1 MNSNL
6 AFCCRCYYNNNNN
19 NNNSIGSSSFSI
31 NVDCSRSKSLASS
44 FSTRRERGKGFPS
57 RPSLITFSNFAST
70 RKEKERVRSSIVV
83 AAAPKKDDNAT
94 TSKQQQQQRQEWPE
108 PNLWAESHPRYL
120 VSDWDDDD
128 KEWGEELCAEL
139 DDEEDKI
146 EKLFSSA
153 AAPVSKNVEEK
164 ERLAAED
171 GKVKAYGSE
180 SRSRSSSSLS
190 YSMTKSAIRAP
201 KRPNSEDL
209 SNEMSREDFWNDIRK
224 EAETEAAKEPM
235 LSSFYFCSILSHD
248 CLEKSLSF
256 ALANRLCTKTL
267 LSTQLIEIFNKVLL
281 AEDSE
286 QLRNNVRRDLVAVR
300 SRDPA
305 CNSYVQALLLFKGFH
320 AIQAHRIQ
328 HYLWEKGQKTYAS
341 MLQSRISEA
350 LGVDVHPAAKFGG
363 GILMDHATGCVVGE
377 TATIGDDVSILQGV
391 TLGGTGKEVGD
402 RHPKIQDNVLIGARS
417 TILGNIVVGSGAM
430 IAAGSLVLKPVPAN
444 GMVAGNPA
452 RVVGRTKDRRPAL
465 VMRTKIETREDS
477 KEFCEIFAKAVME
490 KDKSLMAASVSS
502 SSSTKVGPNLSFSSS
517 LDDEPGK
524 GGKSSSSSL
533 MMGKASSLL
542 SSEELVKQLDEKRRR
557 RLRGK

>member
-1 MNSNL
+1 M
-6 AFCCRCYYNNNNN
+6 ATTKIYCCT
-19 NNNSIGSSSFSI
+19 SSSSPRAFVGRHRRI
-31 NVDCSRSKSLASS
+31 TALFFETTTTTTTTQRNNA
-44 FSTRRERGKGFPS
+44 TRRRRRQQE
-57 RPSLITFSNFAST
+57 LQTT
-70 RKEKERVRSSIVV
+70 LL
-83 AAAPKKDDNAT
+83 AAAAKKDDNE
-94 TSKQQQQQRQEWPE
+94 SSYKQQQEWPE

-128 KEWGEELCAEL
+128 NKEWGEELCAEL
-139 DDEEDKI
+139 DDEEDKV

-153 AAPVSKNVEEK
+153 AASVSRKQERKEE
-164 ERLAAED
+164 LAAREGQGND
-171 GKVKAYGSE
+171 RQRTKIEA
-180 SRSRSSSSLS
+180 SRISSSSSSSSSSLS
-190 YSMTKSAIRAP
+190 YSTSTTKSAIRAP

-209 SNEMSREDFWNDIRK
+209 SNKMSREDFWNEIRK
-224 EAETEAAKEPM
+224 EAEVEAAKEPM
-235 LSSFYFCSILSHD
+235 LSSFYFTSILSHD

-267 LSTQLIEIFNKVLL
+267 LSTQLIEIFNEVLL
-281 AEDSE
+281 AKDSE
-286 QLRNNVRRDLVAVR
+286 QLRNNIRRDLVAVL

-328 HYLWEKGQKTYAS
+328 HYLWKKGQKTYAS

-377 TATIGDDVSILQGV
+377 TATIGDDVSILHGV

-417 TILGNIVVGSGAM
+417 TILGNITVESGAM

-477 KEFCEIFAKAVME
+477 KEFCEIFAKAVVE
-490 KDKSLMAASVSS
+490 KDKSLMAI
-502 SSSTKVGPNLSFSSS
+502 TKTTRFGPNLSFSSS
-517 LDDEPGK
+517 LEDEPGK
-524 GGKSSSSSL
+524 GSSSVVID
-533 MMGKASSLL
+533 KASSPL

>member
-1 MNSNL
+1 M
-6 AFCCRCYYNNNNN
+6 ATTKIYCCT
-19 NNNSIGSSSFSI
+19 SSSSPRAFVGRHRRI
-31 NVDCSRSKSLASS
+31 TALFFEKTTTTTTTKRNNA
-44 FSTRRERGKGFPS
+44 TRRRRRQQE
-57 RPSLITFSNFAST
+57 LQTT
-70 RKEKERVRSSIVV
+70 LL
-83 AAAPKKDDNAT
+83 AAAAKKDDNE
-94 TSKQQQQQRQEWPE
+94 SSYKQQQEWPE

-128 KEWGEELCAEL
+128 NKEWGEELCAEL
-139 DDEEDKI
+139 DDEEDKV

-153 AAPVSKNVEEK
+153 AASVSRKQERKEE
-164 ERLAAED
+164 LAAREGQGND
-171 GKVKAYGSE
+171 RQRTKIEA
-180 SRSRSSSSLS
+180 SRISSSSSSSSSSLS
-190 YSMTKSAIRAP
+190 YSTSTTKSAIRAP

-209 SNEMSREDFWNDIRK
+209 SNKMSREDFWNEIRK
-224 EAETEAAKEPM
+224 EAEVEAAKEPM
-235 LSSFYFCSILSHD
+235 LSSFYFSSILSHD

-267 LSTQLIEIFNKVLL
+267 LSTQLIEIFNEVLL
-281 AEDSE
+281 AKDSE
-286 QLRNNVRRDLVAVR
+286 QLRNNIRRDLVAVL

-328 HYLWEKGQKTYAS
+328 HYLWKKGQKTYAS

-377 TATIGDDVSILQGV
+377 TATIGDDVSILHGV

-417 TILGNIVVGSGAM
+417 TILGNITVESGAM

-477 KEFCEIFAKAVME
+477 KEFCEIFAKAVVE
-490 KDKSLMAASVSS
+490 KDKSLMAI
-502 SSSTKVGPNLSFSSS
+502 TKTTRFGPNLSFSSS
-517 LDDEPGK
+517 LEDEPGK
-524 GGKSSSSSL
+524 GSSSVVID
-533 MMGKASSLL
+533 KASSPL

>member
-1 MNSNL
+1 M
-6 AFCCRCYYNNNNN
+6 ATTKIYCCT
-19 NNNSIGSSSFSI
+19 SSSSPRAFVERHRRI
-31 NVDCSRSKSLASS
+31 TALFFEKTTTTTTTKRNNA
-44 FSTRRERGKGFPS
+44 TRRRRRQQE
-57 RPSLITFSNFAST
+57 LQTT
-70 RKEKERVRSSIVV
+70 LL
-83 AAAPKKDDNAT
+83 AAAAKKDDNE
-94 TSKQQQQQRQEWPE
+94 SSYKQQQEWPE

-128 KEWGEELCAEL
+128 NKEWGEELCAEL
-139 DDEEDKI
+139 DDEEDKV

-153 AAPVSKNVEEK
+153 AASVSRKQERKEE
-164 ERLAAED
+164 LAAREGQGND
-171 GKVKAYGSE
+171 RQRTQIEA
-180 SRSRSSSSLS
+180 SRVSSSSLSSSSSSSLS
-190 YSMTKSAIRAP
+190 YSTSTTKSAIRAP

-209 SNEMSREDFWNDIRK
+209 SNKMSREDFWNEIRK
-224 EAETEAAKEPM
+224 EAEVEAAKESM
-235 LSSFYFCSILSHD
+235 LSSFYFTSILSHD

-267 LSTQLIEIFNKVLL
+267 LSTQLIEIFNEVLL
-281 AEDSE
+281 AKDSE
-286 QLRNNVRRDLVAVR
+286 QLRNNIRRDLVAVL

-328 HYLWEKGQKTYAS
+328 HYLWKKGQKTYAS

-377 TATIGDDVSILQGV
+377 TATIGDDVSILHGV

-417 TILGNIVVGSGAM
+417 TILGNITVESGAM

-477 KEFCEIFAKAVME
+477 KEFCEIFAKAVVE
-490 KDKSLMAASVSS
+490 KDKSLMAI
-502 SSSTKVGPNLSFSSS
+502 TTTTRFGPNLSFSSS
-517 LDDEPGK
+517 LEDEPGK
-524 GGKSSSSSL
+524 GSSSVVID
-533 MMGKASSLL
+533 KASSPL

>member
-1 MNSNL
+1 M
-6 AFCCRCYYNNNNN
+6 ATTKIYCCT
-19 NNNSIGSSSFSI
+19 SSSSPRAFVGRHRRI
-31 NVDCSRSKSLASS
+31 TALFFEKTTTTTTTTQRNNA
-44 FSTRRERGKGFPS
+44 TRRRRRQQE
-57 RPSLITFSNFAST
+57 LQTT
-70 RKEKERVRSSIVV
+70 LL
-83 AAAPKKDDNAT
+83 AAAAKKDDNE
-94 TSKQQQQQRQEWPE
+94 SSYKQQQEWPE

-128 KEWGEELCAEL
+128 NKEWGEELCAEL
-139 DDEEDKI
+139 DDEEDKV

-153 AAPVSKNVEEK
+153 AASVSRKQERKEE
-164 ERLAAED
+164 LAAREGQGND
-171 GKVKAYGSE
+171 RQRTQIEA
-180 SRSRSSSSLS
+180 SRVSSSSSSSSSSLS
-190 YSMTKSAIRAP
+190 YSTSTTKSAIRAP

-209 SNEMSREDFWNDIRK
+209 SNKMSREDFWNEIRK
-224 EAETEAAKEPM
+224 EAEVEAAKEPM
-235 LSSFYFCSILSHD
+235 LSSFYFTSILSHD

-267 LSTQLIEIFNKVLL
+267 LSTQLIEIFNEVLL
-281 AEDSE
+281 AKDSE
-286 QLRNNVRRDLVAVR
+286 QLRNNIRRDLVAVL

-328 HYLWEKGQKTYAS
+328 HYLWKKGQKTYAS

-377 TATIGDDVSILQGV
+377 TATIGDDVSILHGV

-417 TILGNIVVGSGAM
+417 TILGNITVESGAM

-477 KEFCEIFAKAVME
+477 KEFCEIFAKAVVE
-490 KDKSLMAASVSS
+490 KDKSLMAI
-502 SSSTKVGPNLSFSSS
+502 TKTTRFGPNLSFSSS
-517 LDDEPGK
+517 LEDEPGK
-524 GGKSSSSSL
+524 GSSSVVID
-533 MMGKASSLL
+533 KASSPL

>member
-1 MNSNL
+1 M
-6 AFCCRCYYNNNNN
+6 ATTKIYCCT
-19 NNNSIGSSSFSI
+19 SSSSPRAFVGRHRRI
-31 NVDCSRSKSLASS
+31 TALFFEKTTTTTTTQRNNA
-44 FSTRRERGKGFPS
+44 TRRRRRQQE
-57 RPSLITFSNFAST
+57 LQTT
-70 RKEKERVRSSIVV
+70 LL
-83 AAAPKKDDNAT
+83 AAAAKKDDNE
-94 TSKQQQQQRQEWPE
+94 SSYKQQQEWPE

-128 KEWGEELCAEL
+128 NKEWGEELCAEL
-139 DDEEDKI
+139 DDEEDKV

-153 AAPVSKNVEEK
+153 AASVSRKQERKEE
-164 ERLAAED
+164 LAAREGQGND
-171 GKVKAYGSE
+171 RQRTKIEA
-180 SRSRSSSSLS
+180 SRISSSSSSSSLS
-190 YSMTKSAIRAP
+190 LSYSTSTTKSAIRAP

-209 SNEMSREDFWNDIRK
+209 SNKMSREDFWNEIRK
-224 EAETEAAKEPM
+224 EAEVEAAKEPM
-235 LSSFYFCSILSHD
+235 LSSFYFTSILSHD

-267 LSTQLIEIFNKVLL
+267 LSTQLIEIFNEVLL
-281 AEDSE
+281 AKDSE
-286 QLRNNVRRDLVAVR
+286 QLRNNIRRDLVAVL

-328 HYLWEKGQKTYAS
+328 HYLWKKGQKTYAS

-377 TATIGDDVSILQGV
+377 TATIGDDVSILHGV

-417 TILGNIVVGSGAM
+417 TILGNITVESGAM

-477 KEFCEIFAKAVME
+477 KEFCEIFAKAVVE
-490 KDKSLMAASVSS
+490 KDKSLMAI
-502 SSSTKVGPNLSFSSS
+502 TKTTRFGPNLSFSSS
-517 LDDEPGK
+517 LEDEPGK
-524 GGKSSSSSL
+524 GSSSVVID
-533 MMGKASSLL
+533 KASSPL

>member
-1 MNSNL
+1 MRTI
-6 AFCCRCYYNNNNN
+6 F
-19 NNNSIGSSSFSI
+19 
-31 NVDCSRSKSLASS
+31 
-44 FSTRRERGKGFPS
+44 T
-57 RPSLITFSNFAST
+57 
-70 RKEKERVRSSIVV
+70 
-83 AAAPKKDDNAT
+83 AAARKDENAT
-94 TSKQQQQQRQEWPE
+94 TSNKQQQQQQKQEWPE

-128 KEWGEELCAEL
+128 NKEWGEELCAEL
-139 DDEEDKI
+139 DDEEDKV

-153 AAPVSKNVEEK
+153 AVSVPEKGKEK
-164 ERLAAED
+164 ERLAVARED
-171 GKVKAYGSE
+171 GNVEASGS
-180 SRSRSSSSLS
+180 RSSSLS
-190 YSMTKSAIRAP
+190 YSTSTTKSAIRAP

-209 SNEMSREDFWNDIRK
+209 SNEMSREDFWNEIRK

-235 LSSFYFCSILSHD
+235 LSSFYFSSILSHD

-267 LSTQLIEIFNKVLL
+267 LSTQLIEIFNEVLL
-281 AEDSE
+281 AKDSE
-286 QLRNNVRRDLVAVR
+286 QLRNNIRRDLVAVR
-300 SRDPA
+300 SRDPS
-305 CNSYVQALLLFKGFH
+305 CGSYVQALLLFKGFH

-328 HYLWEKGQKTYAS
+328 HYLWEKGQKSYAS

-417 TILGNIVVGSGAM
+417 TILGNIIVGSGAM
-430 IAAGSLVLKPVPAN
+430 IAAGSLVLKAVPAN

-477 KEFCEIFAKAVME
+477 KEFCEIFAKAVVE
-490 KDKSLMAASVSS
+490 KDKSLMAA
-502 SSSTKVGPNLSFSSS
+502 TMKMGPNLSYSSS

-524 GGKSSSSSL
+524 VGKSSSSAL
-533 MMGKASSLL
+533 IEKASSPL

>member
-1 MNSNL
+1 M
-6 AFCCRCYYNNNNN
+6 ATTKIYCCT
-19 NNNSIGSSSFSI
+19 SSSSPRAFVGRHRRI
-31 NVDCSRSKSLASS
+31 TALFFETTTTTTTTQRNNA
-44 FSTRRERGKGFPS
+44 TRRRRRQQE
-57 RPSLITFSNFAST
+57 LQTT
-70 RKEKERVRSSIVV
+70 LL
-83 AAAPKKDDNAT
+83 AAAAKKDDNE
-94 TSKQQQQQRQEWPE
+94 SSYKQQQEWPE

-128 KEWGEELCAEL
+128 NKEWGEELCAEL
-139 DDEEDKI
+139 DDEEDKV

-153 AAPVSKNVEEK
+153 AASVSRKQERKEE
-164 ERLAAED
+164 LAAREGQGND
-171 GKVKAYGSE
+171 RQRTQIEA
-180 SRSRSSSSLS
+180 SRVSSSSSSSSSSSLS
-190 YSMTKSAIRAP
+190 YSTSTTKSAIRAP

-209 SNEMSREDFWNDIRK
+209 SNKMSREDFWNEIRK
-224 EAETEAAKEPM
+224 EAEVEAAKEPM
-235 LSSFYFCSILSHD
+235 LSSFYFTSILSHD

-267 LSTQLIEIFNKVLL
+267 LSTQLIEIFNEVLL
-281 AEDSE
+281 AKDSE
-286 QLRNNVRRDLVAVR
+286 QLRNNIRKDLVAVL

-328 HYLWEKGQKTYAS
+328 HYLWKKGQKTYAS

-377 TATIGDDVSILQGV
+377 TATIGDDVSILHGV

-417 TILGNIVVGSGAM
+417 TILGNITVESGAM

-477 KEFCEIFAKAVME
+477 KEFCEIFAKAVVE
-490 KDKSLMAASVSS
+490 KDKSLMAI
-502 SSSTKVGPNLSFSSS
+502 TKTTRFGPNLSFSSS
-517 LDDEPGK
+517 LEDEPGK
-524 GGKSSSSSL
+524 GSSSVVID
-533 MMGKASSLL
+533 KASSPL

>member
-1 MNSNL
+1 M
-6 AFCCRCYYNNNNN
+6 ATTKIYCCT
-19 NNNSIGSSSFSI
+19 SSSSPRAFVGRHRRI
-31 NVDCSRSKSLASS
+31 TALFFETTTTTTTTTQRNNA
-44 FSTRRERGKGFPS
+44 TRRRRRQQE
-57 RPSLITFSNFAST
+57 LQTT
-70 RKEKERVRSSIVV
+70 LL
-83 AAAPKKDDNAT
+83 AAAAKKDDNE
-94 TSKQQQQQRQEWPE
+94 SSYKQQQEWPE

-128 KEWGEELCAEL
+128 NKEWGEELCAEL
-139 DDEEDKI
+139 DDEEDKV

-153 AAPVSKNVEEK
+153 AASVSRKQERKEE
-164 ERLAAED
+164 LAAREGQGND
-171 GKVKAYGSE
+171 RQRTKIEA
-180 SRSRSSSSLS
+180 SRISSSSSSSSSSLS
-190 YSMTKSAIRAP
+190 YSTSTTKSAIRAP

-209 SNEMSREDFWNDIRK
+209 SNKMSREDFWNEIRK
-224 EAETEAAKEPM
+224 EAEVEAAKEPM
-235 LSSFYFCSILSHD
+235 LSSFYFTSILSHD

-267 LSTQLIEIFNKVLL
+267 LSTQLIEIFNEVLL
-281 AEDSE
+281 AKDSE
-286 QLRNNVRRDLVAVR
+286 QLRNNIRRDLVAVL

-328 HYLWEKGQKTYAS
+328 HYLWKKGQKTYAS

-377 TATIGDDVSILQGV
+377 TATIGDDVSILHGV

-417 TILGNIVVGSGAM
+417 TILGNITVESGAM

-477 KEFCEIFAKAVME
+477 KEFCEIFAKAVVE
-490 KDKSLMAASVSS
+490 KDKSLMAI
-502 SSSTKVGPNLSFSSS
+502 TKTTRFGPNLSFSSS
-517 LDDEPGK
+517 LEDEPGK
-524 GGKSSSSSL
+524 GSSSVVID
-533 MMGKASSLL
+533 KASSPL

>member
-1 MNSNL
+1 M
-6 AFCCRCYYNNNNN
+6 ATTKIYCCT
-19 NNNSIGSSSFSI
+19 SSSSPRAFVERHRRI
-31 NVDCSRSKSLASS
+31 TALFFETTTTTTTTKRNNA
-44 FSTRRERGKGFPS
+44 TRRRRRQQE
-57 RPSLITFSNFAST
+57 LQTT
-70 RKEKERVRSSIVV
+70 LL
-83 AAAPKKDDNAT
+83 AAAAKKDDNE
-94 TSKQQQQQRQEWPE
+94 SSYKQQQEWPE

-128 KEWGEELCAEL
+128 NKEWGEELCAEL
-139 DDEEDKI
+139 DDEEDKV

-153 AAPVSKNVEEK
+153 AASVSRKQERKEE
-164 ERLAAED
+164 LAAREGQGND
-171 GKVKAYGSE
+171 RQRTQIEA
-180 SRSRSSSSLS
+180 SRVSSSSSSSSSSSLS
-190 YSMTKSAIRAP
+190 YSTLTTKSAIRAP

-209 SNEMSREDFWNDIRK
+209 SNKMSREDFWNEIRK
-224 EAETEAAKEPM
+224 EAEVEAAKEPM
-235 LSSFYFCSILSHD
+235 LSSFYFTSILSHD

-267 LSTQLIEIFNKVLL
+267 LSTQLIEIFNEVLL
-281 AEDSE
+281 AKDSE
-286 QLRNNVRRDLVAVR
+286 QLRNNIRRDLVAVL

-328 HYLWEKGQKTYAS
+328 HYLWKKGQKTYAS

-377 TATIGDDVSILQGV
+377 TATIGDDVSILHGV

-417 TILGNIVVGSGAM
+417 TILGNITVESGAM

-477 KEFCEIFAKAVME
+477 KEFCEIFAKAVVE
-490 KDKSLMAASVSS
+490 KDKSLMAI
-502 SSSTKVGPNLSFSSS
+502 TKTTRFGPNLSFSSS
-517 LDDEPGK
+517 LEDEPGK
-524 GGKSSSSSL
+524 GSSSVVID
-533 MMGKASSLL
+533 KASSPL

>member
-1 MNSNL
+1 M
-6 AFCCRCYYNNNNN
+6 ATTKIYCCT
-19 NNNSIGSSSFSI
+19 SSSSPRAFVGRHRRI
-31 NVDCSRSKSLASS
+31 TALFFEKTTTTTTTTQRNNA
-44 FSTRRERGKGFPS
+44 TRR
-57 RPSLITFSNFAST
+57 T
-70 RKEKERVRSSIVV
+70 RRQQELQTTLL
-83 AAAPKKDDNAT
+83 AAAAKKDDNE
-94 TSKQQQQQRQEWPE
+94 SSYKQQQEWPE

-128 KEWGEELCAEL
+128 NKEWGEELCAEL
-139 DDEEDKI
+139 DDEEDKV

-153 AAPVSKNVEEK
+153 AASVSRKQERKEE
-164 ERLAAED
+164 LAAREGQGND
-171 GKVKAYGSE
+171 RQRTKIEA
-180 SRSRSSSSLS
+180 SRISSSSSSSSSSLS
-190 YSMTKSAIRAP
+190 YSTSTTKSAIRAP

-209 SNEMSREDFWNDIRK
+209 SNKMSREDFWNEIRK
-224 EAETEAAKEPM
+224 EAEVEAAKEPM
-235 LSSFYFCSILSHD
+235 LSSFYFTSILSHD

-267 LSTQLIEIFNKVLL
+267 LSTQLIEIFNEVLL
-281 AEDSE
+281 AKDSE
-286 QLRNNVRRDLVAVR
+286 QLRNNIRRDLVAVL

-328 HYLWEKGQKTYAS
+328 HYLWKKGQKTYAS

-377 TATIGDDVSILQGV
+377 TATIGDDVSILHGV

-417 TILGNIVVGSGAM
+417 TILGNITVESGAM

-477 KEFCEIFAKAVME
+477 KEFCEIFAKAVVE
-490 KDKSLMAASVSS
+490 KDKSLMAI
-502 SSSTKVGPNLSFSSS
+502 TKTTRFGPNLSFSSS
-517 LDDEPGK
+517 LEDEPGK
-524 GGKSSSSSL
+524 GSSSVVID
-533 MMGKASSLL
+533 KASSPL

>member
-1 MNSNL
+1 M
-6 AFCCRCYYNNNNN
+6 ATTKIYCCT
-19 NNNSIGSSSFSI
+19 SSSSPRAFVGRHRRI
-31 NVDCSRSKSLASS
+31 TALFFETTTTTTTTTTQRNNA
-44 FSTRRERGKGFPS
+44 TRRRRRQQE
-57 RPSLITFSNFAST
+57 LQTT
-70 RKEKERVRSSIVV
+70 LL
-83 AAAPKKDDNAT
+83 AAAAKKDDNE
-94 TSKQQQQQRQEWPE
+94 SSYKQQQEWPE

-128 KEWGEELCAEL
+128 NKEWGEELCAEL
-139 DDEEDKI
+139 DDEEDKV

-153 AAPVSKNVEEK
+153 AASVSRKQERKEE
-164 ERLAAED
+164 LAAREGQGND
-171 GKVKAYGSE
+171 RQRTKIEA
-180 SRSRSSSSLS
+180 SRISSSSSSSSLS
-190 YSMTKSAIRAP
+190 LSYSTSTTKSAIRAP

-209 SNEMSREDFWNDIRK
+209 SNKMSREDFWNEIRK
-224 EAETEAAKEPM
+224 EAEVEAAKEPM
-235 LSSFYFCSILSHD
+235 LSSFYFTSILSHD

-267 LSTQLIEIFNKVLL
+267 LSTQLIEIFNEVLL
-281 AEDSE
+281 AKDSE
-286 QLRNNVRRDLVAVR
+286 QLRNNIRRDLVAVL

-328 HYLWEKGQKTYAS
+328 HYLWKKGQKTYAS

-377 TATIGDDVSILQGV
+377 TATIGDDVSILHGV

-417 TILGNIVVGSGAM
+417 TILGNITVESGAM

-477 KEFCEIFAKAVME
+477 KEFCEIFAKAVVE
-490 KDKSLMAASVSS
+490 KDKSLMAI
-502 SSSTKVGPNLSFSSS
+502 TKTTRFGPNLSFSSS
-517 LDDEPGK
+517 LEDEPGK
-524 GGKSSSSSL
+524 GSSSVVID
-533 MMGKASSLL
+533 KASSPL

>member
-1 MNSNL
+1 M
-6 AFCCRCYYNNNNN
+6 ATTKIYCCT
-19 NNNSIGSSSFSI
+19 SSSSPRAFVGRHRRI
-31 NVDCSRSKSLASS
+31 TALFFEKTTTTTTTTQRNNA
-44 FSTRRERGKGFPS
+44 TRRRRRQQE
-57 RPSLITFSNFAST
+57 LQTT
-70 RKEKERVRSSIVV
+70 LL
-83 AAAPKKDDNAT
+83 AAAAKKDDNE
-94 TSKQQQQQRQEWPE
+94 SSYKQQQEWPE

-128 KEWGEELCAEL
+128 NKEWGEELCAEL
-139 DDEEDKI
+139 DDEEDKV

-153 AAPVSKNVEEK
+153 AASVSRKQERKEE
-164 ERLAAED
+164 LAAREGQGND
-171 GKVKAYGSE
+171 RQRTKIEA
-180 SRSRSSSSLS
+180 SRISSSSSSSSSSLS
-190 YSMTKSAIRAP
+190 YSTSTTKAIRAP

-209 SNEMSREDFWNDIRK
+209 SNKMSREDFWNEIRK
-224 EAETEAAKEPM
+224 EAEVEAAKEPM
-235 LSSFYFCSILSHD
+235 LSSFYFTSILSHD

-267 LSTQLIEIFNKVLL
+267 LSTQLIEIFNEVLL
-281 AEDSE
+281 AKDSE
-286 QLRNNVRRDLVAVR
+286 QLRNNIRRDLVAVL

-328 HYLWEKGQKTYAS
+328 HYLWKKGQKTYAS

-377 TATIGDDVSILQGV
+377 TATIGDDVSILHGV

-417 TILGNIVVGSGAM
+417 TILGNITVESGAM

-477 KEFCEIFAKAVME
+477 KEFCEIFAKAVVE
-490 KDKSLMAASVSS
+490 KDKSLMAI
-502 SSSTKVGPNLSFSSS
+502 TKTTRFGPNLSFSSS
-517 LDDEPGK
+517 LEDEPGK
-524 GGKSSSSSL
+524 GSSSVVID
-533 MMGKASSLL
+533 KASSPL

>member
-1 MNSNL
+1 M
-6 AFCCRCYYNNNNN
+6 ATTKIYCCT
-19 NNNSIGSSSFSI
+19 SSSSPRAFVGRHRRI
-31 NVDCSRSKSLASS
+31 TALFFEKTTTTTTTTQRNNA
-44 FSTRRERGKGFPS
+44 TRRRRRQQE
-57 RPSLITFSNFAST
+57 LQTT
-70 RKEKERVRSSIVV
+70 LL
-83 AAAPKKDDNAT
+83 AAAAKKDDNE
-94 TSKQQQQQRQEWPE
+94 SSYKQQQEWPE

-128 KEWGEELCAEL
+128 NKEWGEELCAEL
-139 DDEEDKI
+139 DDEEDKV

-153 AAPVSKNVEEK
+153 AASVSRKQERKEE
-164 ERLAAED
+164 LAAREGQGND
-171 GKVKAYGSE
+171 RQRTQIEA
-180 SRSRSSSSLS
+180 SRVSSSSSSSSSSSLS
-190 YSMTKSAIRAP
+190 YSTSTTKSAIRAP

-209 SNEMSREDFWNDIRK
+209 SNKMSREDFWNEIRK
-224 EAETEAAKEPM
+224 EAEVEAAKEPM
-235 LSSFYFCSILSHD
+235 LSSFYFTSILSHD

-267 LSTQLIEIFNKVLL
+267 LSTQLIEIFNEVLL
-281 AEDSE
+281 AKDSE
-286 QLRNNVRRDLVAVR
+286 QLRNNIRRDLVAVL

-328 HYLWEKGQKTYAS
+328 HYLWKKGQKTYAS

-377 TATIGDDVSILQGV
+377 TATIGDDVSILHGV

-417 TILGNIVVGSGAM
+417 TILGNITVESGAM

-477 KEFCEIFAKAVME
+477 KEFCEIFAKAVVE
-490 KDKSLMAASVSS
+490 KDKSLMAI
-502 SSSTKVGPNLSFSSS
+502 TKTTRFGPNLSFSSS
-517 LDDEPGK
+517 LEDEPGK
-524 GGKSSSSSL
+524 GSSSVVID
-533 MMGKASSLL
+533 KASSPL

>member
-1 MNSNL
+1 M
-6 AFCCRCYYNNNNN
+6 ATTKIYCCT
-19 NNNSIGSSSFSI
+19 SSSSPRAFVERHRRI
-31 NVDCSRSKSLASS
+31 TALFFEKTTTTTTTKRNNA
-44 FSTRRERGKGFPS
+44 TRRRRRQQE
-57 RPSLITFSNFAST
+57 LQTT
-70 RKEKERVRSSIVV
+70 LL
-83 AAAPKKDDNAT
+83 AAAAKKDDNE
-94 TSKQQQQQRQEWPE
+94 SSYKQQQEWPE

-128 KEWGEELCAEL
+128 NKEWGEELCAEL
-139 DDEEDKI
+139 DDEEDKV

-153 AAPVSKNVEEK
+153 AASVSRKQERKEE
-164 ERLAAED
+164 LAAREGQGND
-171 GKVKAYGSE
+171 RQRTQIEA
-180 SRSRSSSSLS
+180 SRVSSSSSSSSSSSLS
-190 YSMTKSAIRAP
+190 YSTSTTKSAIRAP

-209 SNEMSREDFWNDIRK
+209 SNKMSREDFWNEIRK
-224 EAETEAAKEPM
+224 EAEVEAAKEPM
-235 LSSFYFCSILSHD
+235 LSSFYFTSILSHD

-267 LSTQLIEIFNKVLL
+267 LSTQLIEIFNEVLL
-281 AEDSE
+281 AKDSE
-286 QLRNNVRRDLVAVR
+286 QLRNNIRRDLVAVL

-328 HYLWEKGQKTYAS
+328 HYLWKKGQKTYAS

-377 TATIGDDVSILQGV
+377 TATIGDDVSILHGV

-417 TILGNIVVGSGAM
+417 TILGNITVESGAM

-477 KEFCEIFAKAVME
+477 KEFCEIFAKAVVE
-490 KDKSLMAASVSS
+490 KDKSLMAI
-502 SSSTKVGPNLSFSSS
+502 TKTTRFGPNLSFSSS
-517 LDDEPGK
+517 LEDEPGK
-524 GGKSSSSSL
+524 GSSSVVID
-533 MMGKASSLL
+533 KASSPL

>member
-1 MNSNL
+1 M
-6 AFCCRCYYNNNNN
+6 ATTKIYCCT
-19 NNNSIGSSSFSI
+19 SSSSPRAFVGRHKRI
-31 NVDCSRSKSLASS
+31 TALFFEKTTTTTTTTQRNNA
-44 FSTRRERGKGFPS
+44 TRRRRRQQE
-57 RPSLITFSNFAST
+57 LQTT
-70 RKEKERVRSSIVV
+70 LL
-83 AAAPKKDDNAT
+83 AAAAKKDDNE
-94 TSKQQQQQRQEWPE
+94 SSYKQQQEWPE

-128 KEWGEELCAEL
+128 NKEWGEELCAEL
-139 DDEEDKI
+139 DDEEDKV

-153 AAPVSKNVEEK
+153 AASVSRKQERKEE
-164 ERLAAED
+164 LAAREGQGND
-171 GKVKAYGSE
+171 RQRTQIEA
-180 SRSRSSSSLS
+180 SRVSSSSSSSSSSSLS
-190 YSMTKSAIRAP
+190 YSTSTTKSAIRAP

-209 SNEMSREDFWNDIRK
+209 SNKMSREDFWNEIRK
-224 EAETEAAKEPM
+224 EAEVEAAKEPM
-235 LSSFYFCSILSHD
+235 LSSFYFTSILSHD

-267 LSTQLIEIFNKVLL
+267 LSTQLIEIFNEVLL
-281 AEDSE
+281 AKDSE
-286 QLRNNVRRDLVAVR
+286 QLRNNIRRDLVAVL

-328 HYLWEKGQKTYAS
+328 HYLWKKGQKTYAS

-377 TATIGDDVSILQGV
+377 TATIGDDVSILHGV

-417 TILGNIVVGSGAM
+417 TILGNITVESGAM

-477 KEFCEIFAKAVME
+477 KEFCEIFAKAVVE
-490 KDKSLMAASVSS
+490 KDKSLMAI
-502 SSSTKVGPNLSFSSS
+502 TKTTRFGPNLSFSSS
-517 LDDEPGK
+517 LEDEPGK
-524 GGKSSSSSL
+524 GSSSVVID
-533 MMGKASSLL
+533 KASSPL

>member
-1 MNSNL
+1 M
-6 AFCCRCYYNNNNN
+6 ATTKIYCCT
-19 NNNSIGSSSFSI
+19 SSSSPRAFVGRHRRI
-31 NVDCSRSKSLASS
+31 TALFFEKTTTTTTTKRNNA
-44 FSTRRERGKGFPS
+44 TRRRRRQQE
-57 RPSLITFSNFAST
+57 LQTT
-70 RKEKERVRSSIVV
+70 LL
-83 AAAPKKDDNAT
+83 AAAAKKDDNE
-94 TSKQQQQQRQEWPE
+94 SSYKQQQEWPE

-128 KEWGEELCAEL
+128 NKEWGEELCAEL
-139 DDEEDKI
+139 DDEEDKV

-153 AAPVSKNVEEK
+153 AASVSRKQERKEE
-164 ERLAAED
+164 LAAREGQGND
-171 GKVKAYGSE
+171 RQRTQIEA
-180 SRSRSSSSLS
+180 SRVSSSSSSSSSSSLS
-190 YSMTKSAIRAP
+190 YSTSTTKSAIRAP

-209 SNEMSREDFWNDIRK
+209 SNKMSREDFWNEIRK
-224 EAETEAAKEPM
+224 EAEVEAAKEPM
-235 LSSFYFCSILSHD
+235 LSSFYFTSILSHD

-267 LSTQLIEIFNKVLL
+267 LSTQLIEIFNEVLL
-281 AEDSE
+281 AKDSE
-286 QLRNNVRRDLVAVR
+286 QLRNNIRRDLVAVL

-328 HYLWEKGQKTYAS
+328 HYLWKKGQKTYAS

-377 TATIGDDVSILQGV
+377 TATIGDDVSILHGV

-417 TILGNIVVGSGAM
+417 TILGNITVGSGAM

-477 KEFCEIFAKAVME
+477 KEFCEIFAKAVVE
-490 KDKSLMAASVSS
+490 KDKSLMAI
-502 SSSTKVGPNLSFSSS
+502 TKTTRFGPNLSFSSS
-517 LDDEPGK
+517 LEDEPGK
-524 GGKSSSSSL
+524 GSSSVVID
-533 MMGKASSLL
+533 KASSPL

>member
-1 MNSNL
+1 M
-6 AFCCRCYYNNNNN
+6 ATTKIYCCT
-19 NNNSIGSSSFSI
+19 SSSSPRAFVGRHRRI
-31 NVDCSRSKSLASS
+31 TALFFEKTTTTTTTTQRNNA
-44 FSTRRERGKGFPS
+44 TRRRRRQQE
-57 RPSLITFSNFAST
+57 LQTT
-70 RKEKERVRSSIVV
+70 LL
-83 AAAPKKDDNAT
+83 AAAAKKDDNE
-94 TSKQQQQQRQEWPE
+94 SSYKQQQEWPE

-128 KEWGEELCAEL
+128 NKEWGEELCAEL
-139 DDEEDKI
+139 DDEEDKV

-153 AAPVSKNVEEK
+153 AASVSRKQERKEE
-164 ERLAAED
+164 LAAREGQGND
-171 GKVKAYGSE
+171 RQRTKIEA
-180 SRSRSSSSLS
+180 SRISSSSSSSSLS
-190 YSMTKSAIRAP
+190 LSYSTSTTKSAIRAP

-209 SNEMSREDFWNDIRK
+209 SNKMSREDFWNEIRK
-224 EAETEAAKEPM
+224 EAEVEAAKEPM
-235 LSSFYFCSILSHD
+235 LSSFYFTSILSHD

-267 LSTQLIEIFNKVLL
+267 LSTQLIEIFNEVLL
-281 AEDSE
+281 AKDSE
-286 QLRNNVRRDLVAVR
+286 QLRNNIRRDLVAVL

-328 HYLWEKGQKTYAS
+328 HYLWKKGQKTYAS

-377 TATIGDDVSILQGV
+377 TATIGDDVSILHGV

-417 TILGNIVVGSGAM
+417 TILGNITVESGAM

-477 KEFCEIFAKAVME
+477 KEFCEIFAKAVVE
-490 KDKSLMAASVSS
+490 KDKSLMAI
-502 SSSTKVGPNLSFSSS
+502 TKTTRFGPNLSFSSS
-517 LDDEPGK
+517 LEDEPGK
-524 GGKSSSSSL
+524 GSSSVVID
-533 MMGKASSLL
+533 KASSPL

>member
-1 MNSNL
+1 M
-6 AFCCRCYYNNNNN
+6 ATTKIYCCT
-19 NNNSIGSSSFSI
+19 SSSSPRAFVGRHRRI
-31 NVDCSRSKSLASS
+31 TALFFETTTTTTTTTTQRNNA
-44 FSTRRERGKGFPS
+44 TRRRRRQQE
-57 RPSLITFSNFAST
+57 LQTT
-70 RKEKERVRSSIVV
+70 LL
-83 AAAPKKDDNAT
+83 AAAAKKDDNE
-94 TSKQQQQQRQEWPE
+94 SSYKQQQEWPE

-128 KEWGEELCAEL
+128 NKEWGEELCAEL
-139 DDEEDKI
+139 DDEEDKV

-153 AAPVSKNVEEK
+153 AASVSRKQERKEE
-164 ERLAAED
+164 LAAREGQGND
-171 GKVKAYGSE
+171 RQRTKIEA
-180 SRSRSSSSLS
+180 SRISSSSSSSSLS
-190 YSMTKSAIRAP
+190 YSTSTTKSAIRAP

-209 SNEMSREDFWNDIRK
+209 SNKMSREDFWNEIRK
-224 EAETEAAKEPM
+224 EAEVEAAKEPM
-235 LSSFYFCSILSHD
+235 LSSFYFTSILSHD

-267 LSTQLIEIFNKVLL
+267 LSTQLIEIFNEVLL
-281 AEDSE
+281 AKDSE
-286 QLRNNVRRDLVAVR
+286 QLRNNIRRDLVAVL

-328 HYLWEKGQKTYAS
+328 HYLWKKGQKTYAS

-377 TATIGDDVSILQGV
+377 TATIGDDVSILHGV

-417 TILGNIVVGSGAM
+417 TILGNITVESGAM

-477 KEFCEIFAKAVME
+477 KEFCEIFAKAVVE
-490 KDKSLMAASVSS
+490 KDKSLMAI
-502 SSSTKVGPNLSFSSS
+502 TKTTRFGPNLSFSSS
-517 LDDEPGK
+517 LEDEPGK
-524 GGKSSSSSL
+524 GSSSVVID
-533 MMGKASSLL
+533 KASSPL

>member
-1 MNSNL
+1 M
-6 AFCCRCYYNNNNN
+6 ATTKIYCCT
-19 NNNSIGSSSFSI
+19 SSSSPRAFVGRHKRI
-31 NVDCSRSKSLASS
+31 TALFFEKTTTTTTTTQRNNA
-44 FSTRRERGKGFPS
+44 TRRRRRQQE
-57 RPSLITFSNFAST
+57 LQTT
-70 RKEKERVRSSIVV
+70 LL
-83 AAAPKKDDNAT
+83 AAAAKKDDNE
-94 TSKQQQQQRQEWPE
+94 SSYKQQQEWPE

-128 KEWGEELCAEL
+128 NKEWGEELCAEL
-139 DDEEDKI
+139 DDEEDKV

-153 AAPVSKNVEEK
+153 AASVSRKQERKEE
-164 ERLAAED
+164 LAAREGQGND
-171 GKVKAYGSE
+171 RQRTKIEA
-180 SRSRSSSSLS
+180 SRISSSSSSSSSSLS
-190 YSMTKSAIRAP
+190 YSTSTTKSAIRAP

-209 SNEMSREDFWNDIRK
+209 SNKMSREDFWNEIRK
-224 EAETEAAKEPM
+224 EAEVEAAKEPM
-235 LSSFYFCSILSHD
+235 LSSFYFTSILSHD

-267 LSTQLIEIFNKVLL
+267 LSTQLIEIFNEVLL
-281 AEDSE
+281 AKDSE
-286 QLRNNVRRDLVAVR
+286 QLRNNIRRDLVAVL

-328 HYLWEKGQKTYAS
+328 HYLWKKGQKTYAS

-377 TATIGDDVSILQGV
+377 TATIGDDVSILHGV

-417 TILGNIVVGSGAM
+417 TILGNITVESGAM

-477 KEFCEIFAKAVME
+477 KEFCEIFAKAVVE
-490 KDKSLMAASVSS
+490 KDKSLMAI
-502 SSSTKVGPNLSFSSS
+502 TKTTRFGPNLSFSSS
-517 LDDEPGK
+517 LEDEPGK
-524 GGKSSSSSL
+524 GSSSVVID
-533 MMGKASSLL
+533 KASSPL

>member
-1 MNSNL
+1 M
-6 AFCCRCYYNNNNN
+6 ATTKIYCCT
-19 NNNSIGSSSFSI
+19 SSSSPRAFVGRHRRI
-31 NVDCSRSKSLASS
+31 TALFFEKTTTTTTTTTQRNNA
-44 FSTRRERGKGFPS
+44 TRRRRRQQE
-57 RPSLITFSNFAST
+57 LQTT
-70 RKEKERVRSSIVV
+70 LL
-83 AAAPKKDDNAT
+83 AAAAKKDDNE
-94 TSKQQQQQRQEWPE
+94 SSYKQQQEWPE

-128 KEWGEELCAEL
+128 NKEWGEELCAEL
-139 DDEEDKI
+139 DDEEDKV

-153 AAPVSKNVEEK
+153 AASVSRKQERKEE
-164 ERLAAED
+164 LAAREGQGND
-171 GKVKAYGSE
+171 RQRTKIEA
-180 SRSRSSSSLS
+180 SRISSSSSSSSSSLS
-190 YSMTKSAIRAP
+190 YSTSTTKSAIRAP

-209 SNEMSREDFWNDIRK
+209 SNKMSREDFWNEIRK
-224 EAETEAAKEPM
+224 EAEVEAAKEPM
-235 LSSFYFCSILSHD
+235 LSSFYFTSILSHD

-267 LSTQLIEIFNKVLL
+267 LSTQLIEIFNEVLL
-281 AEDSE
+281 AKDSE
-286 QLRNNVRRDLVAVR
+286 QLRNNIRRDLVAVL

-328 HYLWEKGQKTYAS
+328 HYLWKKGQKTYAS

-377 TATIGDDVSILQGV
+377 TATIGDDVSILHGV

-417 TILGNIVVGSGAM
+417 TILGNITVESGAM

-477 KEFCEIFAKAVME
+477 KEFCEIFAKAVVE
-490 KDKSLMAASVSS
+490 KDKSLMAI
-502 SSSTKVGPNLSFSSS
+502 TKTTRFGPNLSFSSS
-517 LDDEPGK
+517 LEDEPGK
-524 GGKSSSSSL
+524 GSSSVVID
-533 MMGKASSLL
+533 KASSPL

>member
-1 MNSNL
+1 M
-6 AFCCRCYYNNNNN
+6 ATTKIYCCT
-19 NNNSIGSSSFSI
+19 SSSSPRAFVGRHRRI
-31 NVDCSRSKSLASS
+31 TALFFETTTTTTTTTTQRNNA
-44 FSTRRERGKGFPS
+44 TRRRRRQQE
-57 RPSLITFSNFAST
+57 LQTT
-70 RKEKERVRSSIVV
+70 LL
-83 AAAPKKDDNAT
+83 AAAAKKDDNE
-94 TSKQQQQQRQEWPE
+94 SSYKQQQEWPE

-128 KEWGEELCAEL
+128 NKEWGEELCAEL
-139 DDEEDKI
+139 DDEEDKV

-153 AAPVSKNVEEK
+153 AASVSRKQERKEE
-164 ERLAAED
+164 LAAREGQGND
-171 GKVKAYGSE
+171 RQRTQIEA
-180 SRSRSSSSLS
+180 SRVSSSSSSSSSSSLS
-190 YSMTKSAIRAP
+190 YSTSTTKSAIRAP

-209 SNEMSREDFWNDIRK
+209 SNKMSREDFWNEIRK
-224 EAETEAAKEPM
+224 EAEVEAAKEPM
-235 LSSFYFCSILSHD
+235 LSSFYFTSILSHD

-267 LSTQLIEIFNKVLL
+267 LSTQLIEIFNEVLL
-281 AEDSE
+281 AKDSE
-286 QLRNNVRRDLVAVR
+286 QLRNNIRRDLVAVL

-328 HYLWEKGQKTYAS
+328 HYLWKKGQKTYAS

-377 TATIGDDVSILQGV
+377 TATIGDDVSILHGV

-417 TILGNIVVGSGAM
+417 TILGNITVESGAM

-477 KEFCEIFAKAVME
+477 KEFCEIFAKAVVE
-490 KDKSLMAASVSS
+490 KDKSLMAI
-502 SSSTKVGPNLSFSSS
+502 TKTTRFGPNLSFSSS
-517 LDDEPGK
+517 LEDEPGK
-524 GGKSSSSSL
+524 GSSSVVID
-533 MMGKASSLL
+533 KASSPL

-557 RLRGK
+557 KLRGK

>member
-1 MNSNL
+1 M
-6 AFCCRCYYNNNNN
+6 ATTKIYCCT
-19 NNNSIGSSSFSI
+19 SSSSPRAFVGRHRRI
-31 NVDCSRSKSLASS
+31 TALFFEKKTTTTTTQRNNA
-44 FSTRRERGKGFPS
+44 TRRRRRQQE
-57 RPSLITFSNFAST
+57 LQTT
-70 RKEKERVRSSIVV
+70 LL
-83 AAAPKKDDNAT
+83 AAAAKKDDNE
-94 TSKQQQQQRQEWPE
+94 SSYKQQQEWPE

-128 KEWGEELCAEL
+128 NKEWGEELCAEL
-139 DDEEDKI
+139 DDEEDKV

-153 AAPVSKNVEEK
+153 AASVSRKQERKEE
-164 ERLAAED
+164 LAAREGQGND
-171 GKVKAYGSE
+171 RQRTQIEA
-180 SRSRSSSSLS
+180 SRVSSSSSSSSSSSLS
-190 YSMTKSAIRAP
+190 YSTSTTKSAIRAP

-209 SNEMSREDFWNDIRK
+209 SNKMSREDFWNEIRK
-224 EAETEAAKEPM
+224 EAEVEAAKEPM
-235 LSSFYFCSILSHD
+235 LSSFYFTSILSHD

-267 LSTQLIEIFNKVLL
+267 LSTQLIEIFNEVLL
-281 AEDSE
+281 AKDSE
-286 QLRNNVRRDLVAVR
+286 QLRNNIRRDLVAVL

-328 HYLWEKGQKTYAS
+328 HYLWKKGQKTYAS

-377 TATIGDDVSILQGV
+377 TATIGDDVSILHGV

-417 TILGNIVVGSGAM
+417 TILGNITVESGAM

-477 KEFCEIFAKAVME
+477 KEFCEIFAKAVVE
-490 KDKSLMAASVSS
+490 KDKSLMAI
-502 SSSTKVGPNLSFSSS
+502 TKTTRFGPNLSFSSS
-517 LDDEPGK
+517 LEDEPGK
-524 GGKSSSSSL
+524 GSSSVVID
-533 MMGKASSLL
+533 KASSPL

>member
-1 MNSNL
+1 M
-6 AFCCRCYYNNNNN
+6 ATTKIYCCT
-19 NNNSIGSSSFSI
+19 SSSSPRAFVGRHRRI
-31 NVDCSRSKSLASS
+31 TALFFETTTTTTTQRNNA
-44 FSTRRERGKGFPS
+44 TRRRRRQQE
-57 RPSLITFSNFAST
+57 LQTT
-70 RKEKERVRSSIVV
+70 LL
-83 AAAPKKDDNAT
+83 AAAAKKDDNE
-94 TSKQQQQQRQEWPE
+94 SSYKQQQEWPE

-128 KEWGEELCAEL
+128 NKEWGEELCAEL
-139 DDEEDKI
+139 DDEEDKV

-153 AAPVSKNVEEK
+153 AASVSRKQERKEE
-164 ERLAAED
+164 LAAREGQGND
-171 GKVKAYGSE
+171 RQRTQIEA
-180 SRSRSSSSLS
+180 SRVSSSSSSSSSSSLS
-190 YSMTKSAIRAP
+190 YSTSTTKSAIRAP

-209 SNEMSREDFWNDIRK
+209 SNKMSREDFWNEIRK
-224 EAETEAAKEPM
+224 EAEVEAAKEPM
-235 LSSFYFCSILSHD
+235 LSSFYFTSILSHD

-267 LSTQLIEIFNKVLL
+267 LSTQLIEIFNEVLL
-281 AEDSE
+281 AKDSE
-286 QLRNNVRRDLVAVR
+286 QLRNNIRRDLVAVL

-328 HYLWEKGQKTYAS
+328 HYLWKKGQKTYAS

-377 TATIGDDVSILQGV
+377 TATIGDDVSILHGV

-417 TILGNIVVGSGAM
+417 TILGNITVESGAM

-477 KEFCEIFAKAVME
+477 KEFCEIFAKAVVE
-490 KDKSLMAASVSS
+490 KDKSLMAI
-502 SSSTKVGPNLSFSSS
+502 TKTTRFGPNLSFSSS
-517 LDDEPGK
+517 LEDEPGK
-524 GGKSSSSSL
+524 GSSSVVID
-533 MMGKASSLL
+533 KASSPL